1 MTANGQTGKRANGQ
15 TSLEARAL
23 DAGYAQAEGLVLRGL
38 DIEVETGEVV
48 ALVGPNGS
56 GKSTLLR
63 ALGRVLRPKGG
74 VVFLDGRALAE
85 WPARGGGGGGAR
97 GGGRAGHRAAGQAA
111 DIDALRRRAAA
122 RLAGAGAGAAAAPPP
137 ARRTD
142 DLPRPE
148 PPTRGARSHPL
159 PERGARADGGHGPA
173 RPQPGGALRGAHRRP
188 TGGPRLRRGAAGCG
202 ADAGDAAPG
211 LRRGRS
217 GASRPGRRLDG
228 NIICLAHSL
237 KRNLA
242 CSLPSQST
250 ILEPKIRLD

>member
-85 WPARGGGGGGAR
+85 WPTREVARRLALLPQGPTLSNDLTVAELVWLGRSPHQGLLGLPTAADGEAVRWAIAGGGMG
-97 GGGRAGHRAAGQAA
+97 
-111 DIDALRRRAAA
+111 
-122 RLAGAGAGAAAAPPP
+122 PP
-137 ARRTD
+137 AQR
-142 DLPRPE
+142 
-148 PPTRGARSHPL
+148 
-159 PERGARADGGHGPA
+159 
-173 RPQPGGALRGAHRRP
+173 QV
-188 TGGPRLRRGAAGCG
+188 
-202 ADAGDAAPG
+202 
-211 LRRGRS
+211 
-217 GASRPGRRLDG
+217 
-228 NIICLAHSL
+228 
-237 KRNLA
+237 
-242 CSLPSQST
+242 
-250 ILEPKIRLD
+250 